1 MGLPKKYKND
11 INVYSNKELLER
23 RRELLEEI
31 TNQDTNLPE
40 SILHEDLDFGMLE
53 FVKNN
58 LLFQTGDGNTINFI
72 ERILTIQRWAEMSNT
87 FPFTDEDGNIELPFV
102 VVIRKP
108 EVPFGTNPSLQY
120 TIPDRQSFFYRRI
133 PTWNGNRIGADI
145 YKIPQPIP
153 VDMSFDV
160 VVVCNRMRELNRFNK
175 KIMQKFSSRQSYTK
189 VKGHYIPLVLEGISD
204 QSQIDSLE
212 GRRYYQQSYTIQL
225 QGFLIDDEEFEVTP
239 AIDRTLIM
247 TELIADVKGPSSGVM
262 TKVIKNN
269 VEVTTEKFLSDGV
282 TTTYKTQ
289 KKINNL
295 FYVEL
300 NGLVLVKDV
309 DYLHNGNSSNIIFT
323 TPPPLDSVL
332 RIVYTFDNTMSS
344 MEGSVLNLKKETI
357 EFVDGQ
363 MTYPLE
369 FPIYDMILL
378 DVGGLLQIESDYY
391 TFSKGQFS
399 ITVNELPPVTT
410 PTTKMS
416 LVYLTSEL

>member
-1 MGLPKKYKND
+1 MGLPKKHKND
-11 INVYSNKELLER
+11 INVYTGKELLER

-40 SILHEDLDFGMLE
+40 SVLHEDLDFGMLE
-53 FVKNN
+53 FVKDN
-58 LLFQTGDGNTINFI
+58 LLFKTGDGDTINYI
-72 ERILTIQRWAEMSNT
+72 RRILTIQRWSEMSNT
-87 FPFTDEDGNIELPFV
+87 FPFTDEDGNIELPFI

-120 TIPDRQSFFYRRI
+120 TIPDRQSFFYRRV
-133 PTWNGNRIGADI
+133 PTWNGNRLGADI

-153 VDMSFDV
+153 VDMSFDIV
-160 VVVCNRMRELNRFNK
+160 IVCNRMRELNRFNK
-175 KIMQKFSSRQSYTK
+175 KIMQKFSSRQSYTN
-189 VKGHYIPLVLEGISD
+189 VKGHHIPLVLEGISD

-212 GRRYYQQSYTIQL
+212 GRRYYQQSYNIQL

-247 TELIADVKGPSSGVM
+247 SELMSDIKGPSSSKIQ
-262 TKVIKNN
+262 KVIKNN
-269 VEVTTEKFLSDGV
+269 IEVITEKFLGDGI

-289 KKINNL
+289 KKVNNL

-300 NGLVLVKDV
+300 NGLVLILGE

-332 RIVYTFDNTMSS
+332 RIVYTFDSSLKS
-344 MEGSVLNLKKETI
+344 MEGDFLNIKKEVI

-363 MTYPLE
+363 MIYNLE
-369 FPIYDMILL
+369 HSIEDIILL
-378 DVGGLLQIESDYY
+378 DVGGLLQIEGDYFTY
-391 TFSKGQFS
+391 NKGQYS
-399 ITVNELPPVTT
+399 ITVNEIPPITT
-410 PTTKMS
+410 PKTKMS
-416 LVYLTSEL
+416 VVYLTQV